1 MLQAKVKEDM
11 NAALRAGG
19 GLRLTTLRMLVS
31 SLGYKQIDLGRELDD
46 SDVLEVIKREVKK
59 RKEAVASYL
68 AGGRQ
73 EQADSETAEMKI
85 LQEYLPEEM
94 AVDEVR
100 RRVKQVVE
108 ANKGEAFGVLM
119 KKCVVAVEGGVE
131 GGVVAQI
138 LKEEMA

>member
-1 MLQAKVKEDM
+1 
-11 NAALRAGG
+11 
-19 GLRLTTLRMLVS
+19 MLVS